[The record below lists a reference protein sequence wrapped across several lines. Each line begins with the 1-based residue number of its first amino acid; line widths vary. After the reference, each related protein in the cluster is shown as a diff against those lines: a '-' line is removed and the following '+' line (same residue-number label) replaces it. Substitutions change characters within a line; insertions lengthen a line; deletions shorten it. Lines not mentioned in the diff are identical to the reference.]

1 MRKEVIGDCTLYCC
15 PAQDII
21 FDLTYDC
28 FAADPPYGIGKKTGT
43 IGSAREKNTYD
54 TFFDSPEYV
63 VDNIIPLVNS
73 MISLMGGVPRG
84 AITPGPK
91 MLMKYPEPKDI
102 GIFYQPAACGMS
114 FWGRTTWQ
122 PILFYGD
129 DPRLGKTIDHLHYT
143 LIDKASSKDHPCAKP
158 QKGWDWLVNKVSLE
172 GETVLD
178 PFMGSGTTGVSCV
191 KLGRKFVGIE
201 ISEKYFD
208 VSCRRIE
215 QAVREPD
222 MFRRKQKTEKLI

>member
-1 MRKEVIGDCTLYCC
+1 MRKEIIGDCTLYCC
-15 PAQDII
+15 PAQEILS
-21 FDLTYDC
+21 DLVFDC
-28 FAADPPYGIGKKTGT
+28 FCTDPPYGIGKKTGT
-43 IGSAREKNTYD
+43 IGSSRNKNSYD
-54 TFFDSPEYV
+54 TFFDSPEYIEK
-63 VDNIIPLVNS
+63 NIIPLI
-73 MISLMGGVPRG
+73 MAMGGVRG
-84 AITPGPK
+84 ALTPGPK
-91 MLMKYPEPKDI
+91 MMQKYPDPKDI

-129 DPRLGKTIDHLHYT
+129 DPRLGKTIDHLHYVLT
-143 LIDKASSKDHPCAKP
+143 EPASNKEHPCAKP
-158 QKGWDWLVNKVSLE
+158 QKAWNWLVNKVSLH

-191 KLGRKFVGIE
+191 NLGRKFIGIE

-215 QAVREPD
+215 SAVRQPD
-222 MFRRKQKTEKLI
+222 MFLKKEKTEKML